1 MDSST
6 NAAYA
11 DSSRSIEAVLATGRG
26 TGNAVGGAPEAPL
39 FLINLYASMAPVSL
53 PSKALPGLENYRLY
67 QVSRR
72 EDGRTRYRVRLGFFA
87 TEAEAEAVLEKV
99 RAQYPT
105 AFTACVCEEDQR
117 HTRGYAVQSPPPMR
131 VVPKVSAPEP
141 NAAPPPA
148 RPTAA
153 AKPTATVAATKAPP
167 SAAAPAAQVA
177 APRSPNAAQP
187 IEITSLDDLSWDAPT
202 AQVVTPA
209 VTAKSTQPATNGATK
224 PVATQSGATT
234 ASAAPSAPTHE
245 IELTFDDPPPPP
257 ATRATNA
264 ATANEPF
271 HVGRFHAGKGLEIPA
286 TDLTLEAEPSATA
299 AQQQAAPAPVPTT
312 KTPAAAAAA
321 AAPEVAKRA
330 PPIPKR
336 MAEAMH
342 LELDSTQTIRALTA
356 AELED
361 EAQEKWF
368 AIELAVSDQ
377 PVNLDAMPHLDIF
390 EAYRVYSVANA
401 ANGKITHSM
410 RLGFFKESVSA
421 EAVAGYLK
429 TFFSA
434 PTVLRISIAE
444 HTRFKDATVRK
455 RPASHGAPNVIELE
469 DARASRV
476 PTVTMAVG
484 SAATPTTPAEKTV
497 KAHAAKSAPIPT
509 KRSGPLPSRT
519 ATAKKTST
527 TGKYA
532 IKKSL
537 SEELLEEARRARLS
551 ETGSHRVEKN
561 GSLLSRLVG
570 KLKKS

>member
-1 MDSST
+1 VDSST

-11 DSSRSIEAVLATGRG
+11 DSSRSIDAVLATSG
-26 TGNAVGGAPEAPL
+26 TTGSATSGETGSPL
-39 FLINLYASMAPVSL
+39 FLINLYASMAPVAL
-53 PSKALPGLENYRLY
+53 PNKALPGLENYRLY

-87 TEAEAEAVLEKV
+87 TEAEAETVLEKV

-117 HTRGYAVQSPPPMR
+117 HARGYAVQAPPQMR
-131 VVPKVSAPEP
+131 VVPNVSAPEQKIATP
-141 NAAPPPA
+141 APSAKAAGVEKPAVTAAPKM
-148 RPTAA
+148 PTAA
-153 AKPTATVAATKAPP
+153 APTPK
-167 SAAAPAAQVA
+167 PAAQA
-177 APRSPNAAQP
+177 TLPATSPSAQP
-187 IEITSLDDLSWDAPT
+187 IEIASLDELSWDAPA

-209 VTAKSTQPATNGATK
+209 VTQTQAAKPAANGVTK
-224 PVATQSGATT
+224 SIEPKTVGAQQSPAPAPVAPA
-234 ASAAPSAPTHE
+234 APTHE
-245 IELTFDDPPPPP
+245 VELTFDDPPPVAPTP
-257 ATRATNA
+257 TSSSSG
-264 ATANEPF
+264 NEPF
-271 HVGRFHAGKGLEIPA
+271 HVGRFHAGKGLEIP
-286 TDLTLEAEPSATA
+286 TTNLTLEPEPSA
-299 AQQQAAPAPVPTT
+299 APAAKQATPTP
-312 KTPAAAAAA
+312 TP
-321 AAPEVAKRA
+321 APEVAKRA

-356 AELED
+356 EELED
-361 EAQEKWF
+361 AAQEKWF

-429 TFFSA
+429 TFFST

-444 HTRFKDATVRK
+444 HARFKDATVRK

-484 SAATPTTPAEKTV
+484 AATKPTEPAEKTV
-497 KAHAAKSAPIPT
+497 RTQAAKSAPVPT
-509 KRSGPLPSRT
+509 KRSAPLPSRGAPT
-519 ATAKKTST
+519 KKTST

-537 SEELLEEARRARLS
+537 SQELLEEAKRTKLS
-551 ETGSHRVEKN
+551 ETGSHKVEKN